1 MGEWPATG
9 ADPNRLSDTPT
20 DEIPVVRDQLWTPF
34 RAPAMAYRERVP
46 APRSRWAEMLA
57 TVRRY
62 ARLPVLAAIYLGAVV
77 ALSLIVARVVHT
89 PGKGPSAAGTRQE
102 QEHNGLR
109 PHPLA
114 QHHRSGARKR
124 PAIRPV
130 GPSFPSPAL
139 SPVRPSPVS
148 SQPLPSPPA
157 SSSPPPSPAPTSPS
171 PAFDLSV
178 AGSDLSVAG
187 SDLSIPGSDL
197 SIPGSDLSIP
207 DVMAETDFVPLVW
220 AVADWRVP
228 TCTRVLIVE

>member
-1 MGEWPATG
+1 MGEWPTTG

-130 GPSFPSPAL
+130 GPSFRRRRCHRSGHHRCQASLCPHRL
-139 SPVRPSPVS
+139 LPVRLRRRRLR
-148 SQPLPSPPA
+148 PLRRRLRPLRRRLRPLHPRLR
-157 SSSPPPSPAPTSPS
+157 PLHPRLRPLHPRRNGRNRLRTSGLGGGRLEGT
-171 PAFDLSV
+171 DLY
-178 AGSDLSVAG
+178 
-187 SDLSIPGSDL
+187 
-197 SIPGSDLSIP
+197 
-207 DVMAETDFVPLVW
+207 
-220 AVADWRVP
+220 
-228 TCTRVLIVE
+228 TCPNC

>member
-171 PAFDLSV
+171 PA
-178 AGSDLSVAG
+178 
-187 SDLSIPGSDL
+187 
-197 SIPGSDLSIP
+197 
-207 DVMAETDFVPLVW
+207 
-220 AVADWRVP
+220 P
-228 TCTRVLIVE
+228 TSPSPAPTSPSPAPTSPSPAPTSPSPAPTSPSPT